1 MKNYIKTILFL
12 FVATVALW
20 ACEDDNNSD
29 STPVVKYV
37 RSTYAA
43 ASDSLVVSAS
53 MGQTIA
59 IIGEGLED
67 VVSIVFNDQKAKLN
81 PVYVTATSI
90 IVTIPGS
97 IPDEVTNT
105 FTLTTAHGKNT
116 VYDFT
121 VVITPPQV
129 KSISCEFA
137 ADGSTAILYGN
148 YFFPKSDGT
157 INVLFPGNLEGTV
170 TEFDVTSIKVKVPAG
185 ALSGYIT
192 VTNDYGTGR
201 SQFVFRDKTGIF
213 IDGENPGVWNWW
225 GLSDFDSTDGIDGQ
239 YIKFEGTTGSWVW
252 PANAIQLFYI
262 NPNST
267 PLVTEGEVS
276 DYALKFECYC
286 HEWHDTP
293 MLIWFS
299 NEDNTH
305 NVDGADAQYHW
316 KPYLNNGTAEN
327 YTTDGW
333 ITVTMP
339 LEDFVYSKDETET
352 TRSISSLDK
361 LKNLNM
367 MWFGAIQNG
376 STEFGLKMWIDNVR
390 LVKIN

>member
-1 MKNYIKTILFL
+1 MKNIIKTILFL
-12 FVATVALW
+12 FVAATAFW
-20 ACEDDNNSD
+20 ACEDDNSSD

-43 ASDSLVVSAS
+43 ASDSLLVSAS

-59 IIGEGLED
+59 IIGEGMED
-67 VVSIVFNDQKAKLN
+67 VVSVVFNDQKAKLN
-81 PVYVTATSI
+81 PVYVTANSI
-90 IVTIPGS
+90 VVTIPGT
-97 IPDEVTNT
+97 IPTDISNT
-105 FTLTTAHGKNT
+105 FTLTTAHGINT

-148 YFFPKSDGT
+148 YFFPKSDGS
-157 INVLFPGNLEGTV
+157 IKVLFPGNLEGTV
-170 TEFDVTSIKVKVPAG
+170 TAFDVTSITVTVPDG

-201 SQFVFRDKTGIF
+201 SQFVFRDPTGIF
-213 IDGENPGVWNWW
+213 IDGENPGAWNWW
-225 GLSDFDSTDGIDGQ
+225 GLSAFDSTDGIDGQ
-239 YIKFEGTTGSWVW
+239 YIKFEGTTGSWAW

-262 NPNST
+262 NQDSS
-267 PLVTEGEVS
+267 PLVSEGEVS

-293 MLIWFS
+293 LLVWF
-299 NEDNTH
+299 DNDQAH
-305 NVDGADAQYHW
+305 NVDGDNAQYHW
-316 KPYLNNGTAEN
+316 RPYLNNGAAEN
-327 YTTDGW
+327 FTTDGW
-333 ITVTMP
+333 VTVTMP
-339 LEDFVYSKDETET
+339 LEDFVYSKDEGET
-352 TRSISSLDK
+352 TRAISGLDK
-361 LKNLNM
+361 LQNLNM
-367 MWFGAIQNG
+367 MWFGAIQDG
-376 STEFGLKMWIDNVR
+376 STEFGLNMWIDNVR